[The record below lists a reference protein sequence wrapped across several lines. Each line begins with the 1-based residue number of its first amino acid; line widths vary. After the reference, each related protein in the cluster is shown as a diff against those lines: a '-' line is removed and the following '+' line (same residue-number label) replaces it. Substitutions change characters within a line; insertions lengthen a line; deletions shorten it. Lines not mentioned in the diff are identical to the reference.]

1 VALFLYIV
9 ASFVVGVLVG
19 WLVLARILA
28 GRQETA
34 PASTVTAPP
43 ATLAATVVPK
53 PAPVAEPAAEP
64 EAAAEPVT
72 EPEPV
77 AEVVAEPVTETEP
90 VVEAEAEPVAEV
102 VAEPVAETEP
112 EAEEKAEPAAE
123 AVVEPAAAVEP
134 ATEPAIEPAAE
145 TTAEPEPVAET
156 TPEPVAE
163 AEPEPATEPVAV
175 ATLPAAPDNLL
186 RIEGIGPKAAGAL
199 NAAGI
204 TTYEQLAASDEAAL
218 RAAIAA
224 AGMRAT
230 ASLTSWP
237 SKARALADG
246 ASPANQNGR
255 LVSDRTAG

>member
-1 VALFLYIV
+1 
-9 ASFVVGVLVG
+9 
-19 WLVLARILA
+19 
-28 GRQETA
+28 
-34 PASTVTAPP
+34 
-43 ATLAATVVPK
+43 
-53 PAPVAEPAAEP
+53 
-64 EAAAEPVT
+64 
-72 EPEPV
+72 
-77 AEVVAEPVTETEP
+77 
-90 VVEAEAEPVAEV
+90 
-102 VAEPVAETEP
+102 
-112 EAEEKAEPAAE
+112 
-123 AVVEPAAAVEP
+123 VVEPAAAVEP
-134 ATEPAIEPAAE
+134 AAEPEIEPAAE

-163 AEPEPATEPVAV
+163 AEPEPAEEVAAEPVAV
-175 ATLPAAPDNLL
+175 ATPPAAPDNLL